1 MPQRADS
8 AVRLRTARGR
18 WIVAACVLGSGAVFL
33 EGTVVNVALPSI
45 ARDFSLG
52 VDGVQWV
59 LNGYLL
65 TLSSL
70 MLLGGSLGDSYGRRN
85 VFAIGLVAFAISSLG
100 CAVAPTAVT
109 LIAARAIQGAAG
121 AVLVPNSLAILE
133 SDFAA
138 DDRGAAIGQWAGWSA
153 ASTALGPFIGGW
165 VVQVLSWRWVFVA
178 ILPFAIGAAVLSV
191 RHLPAEHRKP
201 EARIDYLGAL
211 LATLGLAGVIGALI
225 SGPRVGFT
233 DPRILAAGIGGAIL
247 LVAFV
252 VAELRSSNPLLP
264 LTLFRSRQFT
274 GANLETLFVY
284 AALNGLFFFLMLQLQ
299 NVVGYSAL
307 AAGAAVLPA
316 NFIMLALS
324 PLAGR
329 IATRIG
335 PRLPMTLGALI
346 TAAGM
351 ILCAKIQPGATYLRV
366 MLPAFVVFG
375 LGLATVVAPLT
386 AAVLAAA
393 PERRAGVASA
403 VNNAVARL
411 AGLLAIAILPLLA
424 GIAGLAHPSGPAFA
438 AGYRRAMWI
447 SAVFCAV
454 GGVVAF
460 LTIRRQREERQREE

>member
-1 MPQRADS
+1 M
-8 AVRLRTARGR
+8 
-18 WIVAACVLGSGAVFL
+18 FL

-165 VVQVLSWRWVFVA
+165 VVDVLSWRWVFVA

-191 RHLPAEHRKP
+191 RHLPTEHRKP

-225 SGPRVGFT
+225 SGPRVGLT

-299 NVVGYSAL
+299 NVLGYSAL

-346 TAAGM
+346 TAGGM

-366 MLPAFVVFG
+366 MLPAFMVFG

-411 AGLLAIAILPLLA
+411 AGLLAVAILPLLA
-424 GIAGLAHPSGPAFA
+424 GVAGLAHPSGPAFA
-438 AGYRRAMWI
+438 AGYRRAMWS

-460 LTIRRQREERQREE
+460 LTIRRQREE